1 MVMKEKTSEETG
13 ELMLEVVTD
22 FLPFIQTF
30 FENVYSNFLL
40 IPFTISFSAALLIT
54 IIYLA
59 SFISDTLIKMLLVP
73 LWMLVIITYFFPTM
87 IPKDYELASLVLFA
101 AMIGSITIVI
111 KRSHKKRRSTRID
124 KALSEVVSRMEA
136 NNLLNQEHEINK
148 ETIKN
153 LIKESFKK
161 NKIKVD

>member
-1 MVMKEKTSEETG
+1 MI
-13 ELMLEVVTD
+13 LEVVTD

-101 AMIGSITIVI
+101 VMIGSITIVI
-111 KRSHKKRRSTRID
+111 KRSHKKRRNKRID

-136 NNLLNQEHEINK
+136 NNLLNQEHEINR